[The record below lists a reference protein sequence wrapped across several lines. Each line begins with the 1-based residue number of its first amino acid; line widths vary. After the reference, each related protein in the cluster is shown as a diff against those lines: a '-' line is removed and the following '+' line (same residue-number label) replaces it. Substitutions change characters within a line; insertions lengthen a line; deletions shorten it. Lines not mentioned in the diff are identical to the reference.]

1 MLSIET
7 TRRLGRPQRD
17 SKRPRPL
24 LVRFTSERDA
34 RKSLSK
40 AYKLKSYPVQL
51 YFSKSLNKEDQATRR
66 KLLEKRYQMINNENV
81 PKEELRIKGLKLMRN
96 GVEVNLQN

>member
-1 MLSIET
+1 MRLKKFFTYSCFFNPYIIAAVFETCFYIET

-24 LVRFTSERDA
+24 LVRFTSELDA

-51 YFSKSLNKEDQATRR
+51 YFS
-66 KLLEKRYQMINNENV
+66 
-81 PKEELRIKGLKLMRN
+81 
-96 GVEVNLQN
+96 